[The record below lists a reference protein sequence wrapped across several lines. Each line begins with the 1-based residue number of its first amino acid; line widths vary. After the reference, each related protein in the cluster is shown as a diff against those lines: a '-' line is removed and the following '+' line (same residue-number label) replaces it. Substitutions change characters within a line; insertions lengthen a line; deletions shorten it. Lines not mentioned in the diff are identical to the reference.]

1 MAKVLSNTAEVVLG
15 GYNLGLGGRNLR
27 ISAAFTPLET
37 TDFDSSEVTN
47 LLSIGRTEITYDG
60 LWDGASGGNVQG
72 LRVLLGGA
80 SAEEFALQMGTTEG
94 DKAVI
99 ARVFTTGFETA
110 PTQGELV
117 PLGGVL
123 ATDGLPDYGRIAL
136 PKVTKS
142 ADYTGAVTDGINDGA
157 SSGSTAGFI
166 WSYHVLSIS
175 GTWSVILQH
184 SSSATGLGNLD
195 SVTGITAIGAAR
207 RTSAAVMKRYTAI
220 KLDETSSGSIVAL
233 AILRRL

>member
-1 MAKVLSNTAEVVLG
+1 MAKVLSNDAGVFLG
-15 GYNLGLGGRNLR
+15 GYNLGLGGQNVRV
-27 ISAAFTPLET
+27 SAAFSPMET
-37 TDFDSSEVTN
+37 TDLDSTEVTN
-47 LLSIGRTEITYDG
+47 VLSLGRTEITYDG

-72 LRVLLGGA
+72 LRVLLGGTA
-80 SAEEFALQMGTTEG
+80 VEEFGLQLGSTEG
-94 DKAVI
+94 DKAVA
-99 ARVFTTGFETA
+99 ARVFTAGFTTSPTG
-110 PTQGELV
+110 GELV
-117 PLGGVL
+117 PLAGVL

-136 PKVTKS
+136 PKVSKD
-142 ADYTGAVTDGINDGA
+142 ADYTSATIDGINDGA

-207 RTSAAVMKRYTAI
+207 RTSSSAMKRYTAI

-233 AILRRL
+233 AIMKRL